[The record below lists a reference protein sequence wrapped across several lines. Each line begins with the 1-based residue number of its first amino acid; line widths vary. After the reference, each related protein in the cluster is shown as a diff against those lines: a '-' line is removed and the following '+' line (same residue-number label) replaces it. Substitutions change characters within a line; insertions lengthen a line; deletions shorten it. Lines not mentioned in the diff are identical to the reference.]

1 LSSPSSREGEEG
13 VIVAV
18 DVVEVAAAEED
29 DNDKSVEVIPV
40 LESLPRRS
48 MYKKTTQ
55 IRIDPQGRQTGTL
68 VLHISAR
75 EAGLDS
81 PETGSVVWP

>member
-55 IRIDPQGRQTGTL
+55 I
-68 VLHISAR
+68 
-75 EAGLDS
+75 
-81 PETGSVVWP
+81 